1 MRAAEVPSTERMPL
15 PRRDWFAVSYT
26 EFAERLKMVTSVHDI
41 SDGLLAGDNLLQETY
56 MLSDSAIVRSI

>member
-1 MRAAEVPSTERMPL
+1 VIGSLSAIPSL
-15 PRRDWFAVSYT
+15 PT